1 MVTQIKIRQI
11 SKKTKFDLY
20 SSVRYLSAGFSF
32 LTTILMLRVL
42 SAEQFISFHIAMS
55 CFVILYWFIDL
66 GAIDLVVLAKDDKEL
81 SSKYSS
87 GRTFR
92 YIILSALI
100 ISALYFLVNPL
111 MALIFI
117 SVSTDYF
124 NDSMITYRSLRNSLR
139 YLAFTL
145 IVRKFIPMLFLFH
158 SNLFTNQKV
167 FEKFLLVLFL
177 SNVPWIIKDFFSLP
191 FSRKD
196 IFYFDSKAKFNS
208 LQQGGNFLQNLDLPL
223 LNLLSFSTI
232 IPAYVLG
239 KKLLQIG
246 SVYGQFQIPRIMD
259 VNLAVTQTHAVRK
272 EIYLNYK
279 LSLVMSSFVIFF
291 TEVVARK
298 FMLVNLGSEDRIMAY
313 SCLLISSLSI
323 LTMQQ
328 NALLKALH
336 DFRSL
341 FISTFL
347 STLIYL
353 LSIVFLMSLWNQK
366 YFFLMCIL
374 LNLGAELLFQELA
387 LVKSNK
393 NE

>member
-1 MVTQIKIRQI
+1 MATQIRILQI

-20 SSVRYLSAGFSF
+20 SSVRYVSAGFSF

-42 SAEQFISFHIAMS
+42 SAEQFISFHIVMS

-66 GAIDLVVLAKDDKEL
+66 GAIDLVVLAKNDKEL
-81 SSKYSS
+81 ISKYSS

-92 YIILSALI
+92 YIILSAI
-100 ISALYFLVNPL
+100 TISALYFLVNPL

-117 SVSTDYF
+117 SVNTDYF
-124 NDSMITYRSLRNSLR
+124 NDSMIIYRSVRNSLQ

-145 IVRKFIPMLFLFH
+145 MVRKFIPMVFLFH
-158 SNLFTNQKV
+158 SNLTTNQRV
-167 FEKFLLVLFL
+167 FESFLLVLFL
-177 SNVPWIIKDFFSLP
+177 SNIPWIIKDFSSLP
-191 FSRKD
+191 FSRRD
-196 IFYFDSKAKFNS
+196 IFYIDSKAKFNS
-208 LQQGGNFLQNLDLPL
+208 LQQGGNFLQNLDLIL

-239 KKLLQIG
+239 KKLLQLG

-259 VNLAVTQTHAVRK
+259 VNLAVTRMHTVRK
-272 EIYLNYK
+272 DIYLNYK
-279 LSLVMSSFVIFF
+279 LSLALSFFVIFF
-291 TEVVARK
+291 TELVARK
-298 FMLVNLGSEDRIMAY
+298 FMLVNLGSEDRIIAY

-328 NALLKALH
+328 NALLKVLQ

-341 FISTFL
+341 FISTFS

-353 LSIVFLMSLWNQK
+353 LSILFLMSLWQQK
-366 YFFLMCIL
+366 YIFLMCLL
-374 LNLGAELLFQELA
+374 LNLGVELFFQELA